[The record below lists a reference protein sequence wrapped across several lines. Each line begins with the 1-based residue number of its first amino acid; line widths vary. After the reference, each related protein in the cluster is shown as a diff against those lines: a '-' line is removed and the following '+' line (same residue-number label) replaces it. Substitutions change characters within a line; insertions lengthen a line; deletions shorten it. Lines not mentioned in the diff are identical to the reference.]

1 MVLNSGPDVNNEGL
15 RLSVISM
22 WRGEVRS
29 VFVVCGENKICCT
42 GNCLK
47 CVAL

>member
-22 WRGEVRS
+22 WRGGVRG
-29 VFVVCGENKICCT
+29 VFVFCGLESR
-42 GNCLK
+42 
-47 CVAL
+47 